1 MLMEPDFTTN
11 ANKTEGL
18 PKCLSVEVWPRGQ
31 AQSTMDPEGA
41 RFDHPDRRTLNP
53 WRHYEPLPEDN
64 ASQADRT
71 LLSFKER
78 MATISTV
85 EQTWESTKGHPD
97 LPRKPQDA
105 RPEGGARTRRRLE
118 RARMSPW
125 WWMPEI
131 LSQLGAILCLT
142 GTLN

>member
-1 MLMEPDFTTN
+1 
-11 ANKTEGL
+11 
-18 PKCLSVEVWPRGQ
+18 
-31 AQSTMDPEGA
+31 MDPEGGS
-41 RFDHPDRRTLNP
+41 FDHPDRRTLNL
-53 WRHYEPLPEDN
+53 WRQYEPLPEDH

-78 MATISTV
+78 MATISTA
-85 EQTWESTKGHPD
+85 ERTWESTKGRPH
-97 LPRKPQDA
+97 LPPKPQDLG
-105 RPEGGARTRRRLE
+105 PEGGAGTRRRLE

-142 GTLN
+142 GTFN